1 MYKRQVI
8 GLLIFLAASFLL
20 RQVGELRRPDTKDS
34 SAVVLIFIVA
44 AGPFTL
50 WIGLALFAT
59 WIDQGIISALAEI
72 GGRSILVVPGLF
84 LVALGGFSAFQRV
97 KFNLTPA
104 VAFPLILTALA
115 IYLLIGAEL
124 FYVVD
129 QFSGGFR
136 RMNTV
141 FKTYYQAWLL
151 LGISSA
157 YGLYY
162 LWSIRP
168 LATRPSVLAKL
179 TTSARVTWI
188 GVAILLLVA
197 SFYYPVG
204 AILSRTGIHQAQH
217 AISDNTLDG
226 LAFLQE
232 DSPGEYAAIRWLRDE
247 APWGRIVEAIGDD
260 YSDFGRISSST
271 GLPTVLGWKGHEL
284 QWRNS
289 SLLFDNREDD
299 VRTIYSTS
307 NSSDVLRL
315 LIDYDIRYI
324 YLGSRERTTYGGEH
338 LTGSERFLDTVF
350 EQDGVIIYEVVQ

>member
-1 MYKRQVI
+1 M
-8 GLLIFLAASFLL
+8 
-20 RQVGELRRPDTKDS
+20 
-34 SAVVLIFIVA
+34 
-44 AGPFTL
+44 
-50 WIGLALFAT
+50 
-59 WIDQGIISALAEI
+59 
-72 GGRSILVVPGLF
+72 
-84 LVALGGFSAFQRV
+84 
-97 KFNLTPA
+97 
-104 VAFPLILTALA
+104 
-115 IYLLIGAEL
+115 
-124 FYVVD
+124 
-129 QFSGGFR
+129 
-136 RMNTV
+136 
-141 FKTYYQAWLL
+141 LL

-271 GLPTVLGWKGHEL
+271 GLPTILGWKGHEL

-289 SLLFDNREDD
+289 SQLFDNREDD

-324 YLGSRERTTYGGEH
+324 YLGSRERTTYGGEN